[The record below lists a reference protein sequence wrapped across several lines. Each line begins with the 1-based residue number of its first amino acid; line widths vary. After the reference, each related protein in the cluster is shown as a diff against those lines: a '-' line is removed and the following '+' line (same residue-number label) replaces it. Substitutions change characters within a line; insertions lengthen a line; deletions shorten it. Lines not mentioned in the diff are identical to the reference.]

1 MSGKLAAL
9 HSVCAKDRVR
19 YVRKEIAADRKK
31 HFDVSVKH
39 SVQSL
44 DGVIPALPGWFKV
57 ELFPKGIQKRF
68 WRALPH
74 THCAVTLDIR
84 VPTHT
89 YGACPGAPYMPANE
103 QKIHDHRNIVDAVA
117 MLCNACAPG
126 AYGLL

>member
-31 HFDVSVKH
+31 HLDVSIEH
-39 SVQSL
+39 RVQSL
-44 DGVIPALPGWFKV
+44 NGVIPPLARWFKV
-57 ELFPKGIQKRF
+57 ELLPKGIQKRSRRTF
-68 WRALPH
+68 PH

-84 VPTHT
+84 VSTHT
-89 YGACPGAPYMPANE
+89 YGACTGAPYMPANE

-117 MLCNACAPG
+117 LLCNACAPR